1 MKFLIPGAI
10 SAFVGTT
17 LAFALVITGTT
28 FAEQNARPE
37 IDRAVQEQNS
47 LLNQPE
53 YGAR

>member
-10 SAFVGTT
+10 SAFAGTT

-28 FAEQNARPE
+28 FAEQNSRPE
-37 IDRAVQEQNS
+37 INRVVQEQNN